1 MNAER
6 FGKLTQV
13 VAANFDNDSLLGQAT
28 EAFAQRSGQREMAHA
43 VAQTIERGG
52 ALVVEAGT
60 GVGKTFAYLVPA
72 LLSGER
78 VMVSTATKALQDQLF
93 SRDLPRLLKALGLPA
108 RTALLK
114 GRSSYLCLHR
124 MKLARQEHVERSA
137 LLALAKIEKWA
148 VTTISGDLAELPGL
162 DERSSII
169 PLVTSSRENCLGSTC
184 PQYKSCHVML
194 ARKQAL
200 AADVVV
206 VNHHL
211 FFADLAVRESG
222 MAELLPTVRI
232 AIFDE
237 AHQLNETGVQFLGA
251 ALGTSQML
259 DFTRDLLGTGLQLA
273 RGLADWQELAR
284 DCEMAARDLRLVVGE
299 KTKYSKDM
307 RLRWTGSAPEGL
319 HEQDWAGGLS
329 RVEEVFQMAMAAL
342 DMVSEIAPDFV
353 RLHERAREM
362 ASRAKRFLQK
372 PEKGQVRW
380 LDVGVQVTLME
391 APLDIAQT
399 IRTKLF
405 KLDVG
410 QGLDDLPPA
419 DESHVVRVG
428 EQGADGQAWMHDE
441 EDEQA
446 LMRGAPSAARS
457 QDASAEPSR
466 RAWIFTSA
474 TLGDDAQLSWFT
486 EPCGLQDAQILVAQS
501 PFDYPNQASVYVP
514 RHLPKPNDPGHSEAV
529 AHIACEGALALH
541 GRTMVLT
548 TTLRALKV
556 IGESLKVKLEGHLEV
571 LVQGQMSKRELVE
584 RFRIGALQ
592 GGEGDLHKR
601 KGCVLVAS
609 ASFWE
614 GIDIPGEALQ
624 LVIIDKLPFP
634 PPGDPL
640 VEARCQR
647 LESQGRSAFADYS
660 VPEAAVAL
668 KQGAGRLIRR
678 ESDRGI
684 LVIGDTRLVQMGYG
698 RRLMAALPP
707 MARLSAHEDFQAALA
722 QLSQLH

>member
-1 MNAER
+1 MSGNS
-6 FGKLTQV
+6 FGGLPGSLAQA
-13 VAANFDNDSLLGQAT
+13 VAANFDNGSMLGKAT
-28 EAFAQRSGQREMAHA
+28 EAFAQRSGQREMAEA
-43 VAQTIERGG
+43 VAQTIETGG

-78 VMVSTATKALQDQLF
+78 VMVSTATKALQDQLY
-93 SRDLPRLLKALGLPA
+93 SRDLPMLLKALGLPA

-114 GRSSYLCLHR
+114 GRSSYLCIHR

-148 VTTISGDLAELPGL
+148 VTTNSGDLAELPGL

-184 PQYKSCHVML
+184 PQYKNCHVML

-200 AADVVV
+200 SADVVV

-251 ALGTSQML
+251 ALGTAQLL

-273 RGLADWQELAR
+273 RGLAEWQELAR
-284 DCEMAARDLRLVVGE
+284 DCEMAARDLRLVVG
-299 KTKYSKDM
+299 KQTQYSKDA

-319 HEQDWAGGLS
+319 HEQDWATSLS
-329 RVEEVFQMAMAAL
+329 RVEEALQMAMAAL

-353 RLHERAREM
+353 RLHDRARKM
-362 ASRAKRFLQK
+362 ASRAKRFSQA

-380 LDVGVQVTLME
+380 LDVSAQITLME
-391 APLDIAQT
+391 APLDIAHT
-399 IRTKLF
+399 IRTKLL
-405 KLDVG
+405 KLDLG
-410 QGLDDLPPA
+410 QGANDFPPESESRVERDDEWQEWMPA
-419 DESHVVRVG
+419 ERDE
-428 EQGADGQAWMHDE
+428 A
-441 EDEQA
+441 DEQA
-446 LMRGAPSAARS
+446 LMGAAPLAR
-457 QDASAEPSR
+457 DAPAEPSR

-474 TLGDDAQLSWFT
+474 TLGDDAKLSWFT
-486 EPCGLQDAQILVAQS
+486 EPCGLEDARILVAQS

-514 RHLPKPNDPGHSEAV
+514 RHLPKPNDPAHSEEV
-529 AHIACEGALALH
+529 AKIALEGATALR

-556 IGESLKVKLEGHLEV
+556 IGESLKQQLDGQLDV
-571 LVQGQMSKRELVE
+571 LVQGQLSKRELVE
-584 RFRIGALQ
+584 RFRVGHSQ
-592 GGEGDLHKR
+592 GG

-647 LESQGRSAFADYS
+647 LEREGRSAFADYS

-684 LVIGDTRLVQMGYG
+684 LVIGDTRLAQMSYG

-707 MARLSAHEDFQAALA
+707 MARLNTQQEFKAALA
-722 QLSQLH
+722 QLDANN